1 MRKRVISTLLAM
13 ATTAGLFAGN
23 VSAVYAEGKSS
34 GVTVQ
39 GLTGLKKTD
48 GVNWETVKAIGFL
61 YPNILDTLSNI
72 FSGSSKRIKT
82 SMLMHWQR

>member
-1 MRKRVISTLLAM
+1 MIRLSVTVKGIK
-13 ATTAGLFAGN
+13 
-23 VSAVYAEGKSS
+23 KSDCMFL
-34 GVTVQ
+34 VTVQ

>member
-1 MRKRVISTLLAM
+1 MVSGIIVWSSGISS
-13 ATTAGLFAGN
+13 N
-23 VSAVYAEGKSS
+23 RNQSV

-48 GVNWETVKAIGFL
+48 GVNWETAKAIGFL

>member
-1 MRKRVISTLLAM
+1 MQLPNFEYSIFNWNT
-13 ATTAGLFAGN
+13 
-23 VSAVYAEGKSS
+23 
-34 GVTVQ
+34 VTVQ

>member
-1 MRKRVISTLLAM
+1 MIWK
-13 ATTAGLFAGN
+13 
-23 VSAVYAEGKSS
+23 KDC
-34 GVTVQ
+34 VTVQ

-82 SMLMHWQR
+82 SMLMH

>member
-1 MRKRVISTLLAM
+1 M
-13 ATTAGLFAGN
+13 FC
-23 VSAVYAEGKSS
+23 
-34 GVTVQ
+34 VTVQ

-72 FSGSSKRIKT
+72 FSGSSNRIKT
-82 SMLMHWQR
+82 SMLMH

>member
-1 MRKRVISTLLAM
+1 MFLLYYRD
-13 ATTAGLFAGN
+13 FF
-23 VSAVYAEGKSS
+23 EQI
-34 GVTVQ
+34 VTVQ